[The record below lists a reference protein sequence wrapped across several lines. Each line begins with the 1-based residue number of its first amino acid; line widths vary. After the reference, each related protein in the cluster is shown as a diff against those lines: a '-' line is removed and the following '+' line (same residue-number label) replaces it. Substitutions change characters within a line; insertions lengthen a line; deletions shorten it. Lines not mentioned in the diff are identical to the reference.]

1 MFLRCPHCGFL
12 VALAAARNGADG
24 NCPQCHGALRV
35 DGAPAPEPAP
45 ATGGNPSID
54 TASTPDAGR
63 GSEAPAGAA
72 AGESMAGLPRSATD
86 AIAASASASASE
98 SESESASTASPDP
111 IASARGTVGA
121 DAPPASIG
129 APTGRSSR
137 PPRLVTAPRFA
148 RRTLSMVEAG
158 PRWPGLAIITML
170 AVLLSLQLLLA
181 QRAQLAGQP
190 RWRPVLEQVCGVLGC
205 SLPAWREPDA
215 FAMVARSVRPSPAHP
230 GVLEI
235 TATFRNDATREQAW
249 PVLLLSLSDVH
260 GQTIGARAFQPG
272 EYRDARTTGDTL
284 APGQTVTVLLD
295 VVEPAP
301 DTVAF
306 NFDFR

>member
-12 VALAAARNGADG
+12 VALIAARGGADG
-24 NCPQCHGALRV
+24 NCPQCHGALRAE
-35 DGAPAPEPAP
+35 GTPAPEADVDVE
-45 ATGGNPSID
+45 ATIAAHLPTG
-54 TASTPDAGR
+54 ADAGR
-63 GSEAPAGAA
+63 SAEAEADGGAAPPVADGGSESVPEATPGAVEA
-72 AGESMAGLPRSATD
+72 MR
-86 AIAASASASASE
+86 
-98 SESESASTASPDP
+98 DP
-111 IASARGTVGA
+111 GHA
-121 DAPPASIG
+121 DAPAAIV
-129 APTGRSSR
+129 APPTRRGEAR

-148 RRTLSMVEAG
+148 RRTLSMVETG
-158 PRWPGLAIITML
+158 PRWPGLAIIAVL
-170 AVLLSLQLLLA
+170 ALLLSLQLLLA
-181 QRAQLAGQP
+181 QRAHLAEQP
-190 RWRPVLEQVCGVLGC
+190 RWRPVLEQVCGALGC

-215 FAMVARSVRPSPAHP
+215 FAMVARSVRPSPVHP

-235 TATFRNDATREQAW
+235 TATFRNDAPREQAW

-260 GQTIGARAFQPG
+260 GQTIGARAFQPA
-272 EYRDARTTGDTL
+272 EYRDNRTTGDTL

>member
-24 NCPQCHGALRV
+24 TCPQCHGALRV
-35 DGAPAPEPAP
+35 DGAPEPVP
-45 ATGGNPSID
+45 ATGIEESID
-54 TASTPDAGR
+54 TPPTPAADAVR
-63 GSEAPAGAA
+63 DSEARAGTD
-72 AGESMAGLPRSATD
+72 AGESMAEPPLSDADAG
-86 AIAASASASASE
+86 AIATTTAASDASHDPVTSARGPDAVDAPLASVA
-98 SESESASTASPDP
+98 ASTA
-111 IASARGTVGA
+111 RGG
-121 DAPPASIG
+121 
-129 APTGRSSR
+129 SR

-158 PRWPGLAIITML
+158 PRWPGLATIAL
-170 AVLLSLQLLLA
+170 LVLLLSLQLLLA
-181 QRAQLAGQP
+181 QRAQLADQP
-190 RWRPVLEQVCGVLGC
+190 RWRPVLEHVCGVLGC

-215 FAMVARSVRPSPAHP
+215 FAMVARSVRPSPVHP

-249 PVLLLSLSDVH
+249 PILLLSLSDVH